1 MFKLGKLTVDNFKSI
16 SKEVVLD
23 FCDLDVVILDGP
35 NGFGKT
41 TLFDAIEIS
50 FTGGMSRIDAAG
62 GSADS
67 KAKSNHLLKNAA
79 DRRTEIILEL
89 NDTASDEVY
98 FIRSVIVEN
107 IKGAKASI
115 KDYKI
120 NIERSYRRSSFL
132 NDEWLP
138 LNNSFVERLI
148 GLDSISD
155 LFYIQHY
162 IQQEETA
169 GFLKDNSE
177 GSRHKQL
184 SHLFGTVSQSN
195 ELLKI
200 ERLRKIIDLKVK
212 THKDSIGVIDAQLK
226 TIKPLETDPNEGVL
240 HPSGVLRLPDTFST
254 KGLTAAG
261 YSALVE
267 NLNILLFCVKKP
279 EAYEE
284 LKSSNRID
292 QLLQGRDQQLNDILR
307 LGMVN
312 DYSKINRLH
321 RTRAKHQRLQ
331 ARLNRLQNIVD
342 AFESDNQNLGVAFLD
357 LISREFP
364 PADLINIRLIDLQN
378 ERAHNKGI
386 KALLVSMASSRKSLI
401 DAYQKILEEES
412 HSIVSCPLCGAVK
425 ESGLP
430 QLIEEIESHQKIV
443 MEQASGGVFAIANL
457 KGYIFEN
464 YIASTVARCK
474 VMLEKYKKF
483 SNNSIISFFD
493 QKAIDLDRFSDFK
506 KVQNWLDGQS
516 IDYASLVD
524 GKVTDFSLSYTERF
538 IKFKSMIGQLKNPIE
553 GDVPPFSVI
562 RNALR
567 YFELGEDAI
576 RSITEED
583 LLKDLRFITSV
594 ERNHTNSIVGVSM
607 QKRRLLSRKIENLI
621 VEKNKLSTISTVYKQ
636 EIQKHE
642 SNIAAQIA
650 IPFYIYSSKVLQTR
664 PEGTGIFLRT
674 PDANK
679 KETVPYIR
687 FCSSKYDEHDAW
699 YTMSSGQ
706 LSGLIISFALSMN
719 KIYPSKLKALLI
731 DDPVQSMDEVNMAS
745 LIQLLKYE
753 FGGHQ
758 LILSTHDSRVS
769 SYVNYK
775 LHRAGKA
782 VERINMKS
790 ISKDFN

>member
-1 MFKLGKLTVDNFKSI
+1 MFKIGKLTVDNFKSI
-16 SKEVVLD
+16 SKEIILD
-23 FCDLDVVILDGP
+23 FSDLDIVILDGP

-50 FTGGMSRIDAAG
+50 FTGGISRIDAAG
-62 GSADS
+62 GAADN
-67 KAKSNHLLKNAA
+67 KAKSNHLLKNEGG
-79 DRRTEIILEL
+79 RRTEIILEL
-89 NDTASDEVY
+89 NNTASDEVY
-98 FIRSVIVEN
+98 FIRSAIVEN

-115 KDYKI
+115 KDYKV
-120 NIERSYRRSSFL
+120 NIERSYRCSSFL

-138 LNNSFVERLI
+138 LNNSFVEKLI
-148 GLDSISD
+148 GLNSIKD

-195 ELLKI
+195 ELSKI
-200 ERLRKIIDLKVK
+200 ERLRKIVDSKIK
-212 THKDSIGVIDAQLK
+212 TNKDSIVAIDEQLK
-226 TIKPLETDPNEGVL
+226 TIKPLDADPDEGVL
-240 HPSGVLRLPDTFST
+240 HSSGVLRLPDTFSSE
-254 KGLTAAG
+254 GLTAAG
-261 YSALVE
+261 YTALVD
-267 NLNILLFCVKKP
+267 NINILLFCVKKP
-279 EAYEE
+279 EVYEK
-284 LKSSNRID
+284 LKSSSRID
-292 QLLQGRDQQLNDILR
+292 LLLEGRDQQLNDILR

-312 DYSKINRLH
+312 DFSKINRLH

-331 ARLNRLQNIVD
+331 ARLSRLQDIVD
-342 AFESDNQNLGVAFLD
+342 ASENDNQNLGVAFLD

-364 PADLINIRLIDLQN
+364 PADSINDRLIDLQT
-378 ERAHNKGI
+378 ERAHNKGV
-386 KALLVSMASSRKSLI
+386 KALLVSIASSRKSLI
-401 DAYQKILEEES
+401 EAYQKILEETSQE
-412 HSIVSCPLCGAVK
+412 IVGCPLCGAVK
-425 ESGLP
+425 ESGMP
-430 QLIEEIESHQKIV
+430 QLLKEIESHQKII
-443 MEQASGGVFAIANL
+443 MGQASDGIFTIANL
-457 KGYIFEN
+457 KDFIVGN
-464 YIASTVARCK
+464 YIAPTVARCK
-474 VMLEKYKKF
+474 VVLDKYKKF
-483 SNNSIISFFD
+483 SADNIVSFFG

-506 KVQNWLDGQS
+506 KVQNWLDGQP
-516 IDYASLVD
+516 IDYKSLVD
-524 GKVTDFSLSYTERF
+524 RKITDFSLSYTERF
-538 IKFKSMIGQLKNPIE
+538 SKFKSLIGRLKTPIE
-553 GDVPPFSVI
+553 GDAPTFSAI

-567 YFELGEDAI
+567 YFELSEDAI
-576 RSITEED
+576 RSITEEN
-583 LLKDLRFITSV
+583 LLMDLRFITSM
-594 ERNHTNSIVGVSM
+594 ERNHTNSIFGASIN
-607 QKRRLLSRKIENLI
+607 KRRLLSRKIENLTA
-621 VEKNKLSTISTVYKQ
+621 EKTKLSAISAVYKQ

-719 KIYPSKLKALLI
+719 KIYPSRLQALLI

-745 LIQLLKYE
+745 LVQLLKYE

-775 LHRAGKA
+775 LHRAGKT
-782 VERINMKS
+782 VERINMKDV
-790 ISKDFN
+790 SKDFN